1 MARTLVCDDCG
12 NEFLRKD
19 LTWVGD
25 IEFLL
30 CFSDLQK
37 WNTNPEPDRI
47 RQLIRERHGI
57 NEELYIMEEH

>member
-12 NEFLRKD
+12 DEFLRKD

-30 CFSDLQK
+30 CSSDLQK

>member
-12 NEFLRKD
+12 GDFLRKD

-30 CFSDLQK
+30 CPPDLQK
-37 WNTNPEPDRI
+37 WNTNPEPDRL

-57 NEELYIMEEH
+57 KEDH